1 MAPRRTPYFQQ
12 QEVQQDIRE
21 KEAAGIVRKS
31 TSPWAFP
38 IVVVRNKDGTAR
50 ICVDHRRLNDVTKK
64 DAHPLPRIDD
74 IMALCGVRKTFRR

>member
-1 MAPRRTPYFQQ
+1 MAPRRISYFQQ
-12 QEVQQDIRE
+12 EKVQQDISA

-38 IVVVRNKDGTAR
+38 IVVVRKNDGTAR
-50 ICVDHRRLNDVTKK
+50 ICVDYRRLNDVTKN

-74 IMALCGVRKTFRR
+74 IVNALRGA